1 MRKKKNAFTLI
12 ELLAVIVI
20 LAVILVISIPRI
32 LDVIETSKKDSFKNS
47 AQLIA
52 DTAEKKYVTNKLNNI
67 DEEITCDKV
76 AKLNKEDYEYCF
88 VKINEE
94 GKATVTI
101 EGKGKFKGMG
111 ICNASK
117 ETSEISDTCSTD
129 SSYFYYQEAEDGILI
144 IDYEAGTP
152 KVTVK
157 DESKCKN
164 YLINSWNND
173 SEKAQSDAT
182 ALCSGNA
189 LDDGLTL
196 KGVIQEGFIPSK
208 DYEEAGLEV
217 IFIKIEKVTVKD
229 ESKCKKYM
237 MSDKQGN
244 APEEIAT
251 TLCSGN
257 ALDNGLTLKG
267 VIQEG
272 FIPSKDYEEA
282 GLEITIKPFNKI
294 VNVIIPGSINDKKVV
309 AIGGSAFDSKQLIS
323 VVIPNSVTD
332 IEYNAFNNN
341 QLTNVTIPNSVTSI
355 GNSAFEN
362 NQLTNIIIPTSVTS
376 IGNDAFVGNQLTSVT
391 IPSSVTSIG
400 YCAFRKDSSSN
411 SNLTKIINETDKVF
425 EWGTIVNNSS
435 GYKFKGGI
443 IKNNSG
449 DVVVVNKKATKPT
462 YGITAVEY
470 ISNLYEYY
478 GDSYNLKV
486 DNTPDSNIRYYGSN
500 PNNYV
505 SFNNEL
511 WRIIGVFGNN
521 VKLVRSESL
530 GSLSWDSS
538 DSTTNNGNGINQWG
552 ESTYEDGSLYEGAD
566 LQVYLNKR
574 YYGGDTT
581 VTCYGSANNGTK
593 ICPTGTIDETSKSL
607 IDNHIWNTGA
617 IEYNTRT
624 DTLAFYNAERGTK
637 GKICSSS
644 NYCNDTVTRTTSWTG
659 YVGLPYVTDWAYAS
673 SESICETNMQKQ
685 DSSNAYICKNNN
697 WMQRSTWAWY
707 LSHGANVSLARLAW
721 FVQGDGY
728 AFFGDAAN
736 SYAVAPSIY
745 LKSNVQIISG
755 NGTSSNPYILKLSN

>member
-1 MRKKKNAFTLI
+1 MKKRNAFTLI

-20 LAVILVISIPRI
+20 LAVILVIAIPRI

-196 KGVIQEGFIPSK
+196 KV
-208 DYEEAGLEV
+208 A
-217 IFIKIEKVTVKD
+217 
-229 ESKCKKYM
+229 
-237 MSDKQGN
+237 
-244 APEEIAT
+244 
-251 TLCSGN
+251 
-257 ALDNGLTLKG
+257 
-267 VIQEG
+267 IQEG

-309 AIGGSAFDSKQLIS
+309 AIGGFAFDSKQLIS
-323 VVIPNSVTD
+323 VVIPSSVTSIGD
-332 IEYNAFNNN
+332 RAFRFNN
-341 QLTNVTIPNSVTSI
+341 LTSVIIPNSVTSI

-462 YGITAVEY
+462 YGMKATEY
-470 ISNLYEYY
+470 ITNLLEYD
-478 GDSYNLKV
+478 GEGLKI
-486 DNTPDSNIRYYGSN
+486 DNTEDENIRYYGSN

-505 SFNNEL
+505 KFNNEL
-511 WRIIGVFGNN
+511 WRIIGVFGDN
-521 VKLVRSESL
+521 VKLIRKDSL
-530 GSLSWDSS
+530 GDLSWDSS
-538 DSTTNNGNGINQWG
+538 ESSVNNGYGVNEWSQ
-552 ESTYEDGSLYEGAD
+552 AD
-566 LQVYLNKR
+566 LKNYLNTM
-574 YYGGDTT
+574 YYGGTT
-581 VTCYGSANNGTK
+581 VTCYGRYNNGTK
-593 ICPTGTIDETSKSL
+593 TCPTNTLDETSKSL

-624 DTLAFYNAERGTK
+624 DTLAFYSAERGNET
-637 GKICSSS
+637 GKICTGGQW
-644 NYCNDTVTRTTSWTG
+644 CNDTVTRTTEWTG
-659 YVGLPYVTDWAYAS
+659 YIGLPYVTDWAYAS
-673 SESICETNMQKQ
+673 SESVCETNMQKK
-685 DSSNAYICKNNN
+685 DSSNLLVCKNNN
-697 WMQRSTWAWY
+697 WMQRNTWAWY
-707 LSHGANVSLARLAW
+707 LSPSADGSYANYAWAVS
-721 FVQGDGY
+721 GDGY
-728 AFFGDAAN
+728 ASNYSAAN
-736 SYAVAPSIY
+736 SLVVVPSIY
-745 LKSNVQIISG
+745 LKSNVLIESG
-755 NGTSSNPYILKLSN
+755 NGTSSNPYILKAGS